1 VQDLRKC
8 IVTLLKEIFVGG
20 GPTYIYPKSVTCN
33 HIIPIPTYIMY
44 DSTKRIAN
52 DNVIILTF
60 IALFFGVEFLLD
72 CTL

>member
-1 VQDLRKC
+1 M
-8 IVTLLKEIFVGG
+8 
-20 GPTYIYPKSVTCN
+20 YPKSVTCN

-60 IALFFGVEFLLD
+60 IALFFGVEFLVD